1 MAQNDLEFTSE
12 ITLDTT
18 KAKKSLQDLSA
29 EVSKVFQQTSAMA
42 SASLL
47 SSNFGFS
54 SLTTPYAKNIQE
66 LKKILAT
73 HSKNIAPL
81 LPDAT
86 EAEKKAQKSALKDL
100 AKAQHKI
107 GDLAA
112 LASFMA
118 HVSKY
123 DTLYSDIK
131 RLQELTASNAIAP
144 DVGLGRYG
152 VFQRYANR
160 FQGLLYKG
168 NLAFPGIVGQAQLE
182 LGEYHR
188 DINRKS
194 GSQNRS
200 ALRYIRDKQ
209 YRESA
214 LSQARDYLM
223 LTGDTDILRQLSAAY
238 GFDFK
243 ASTDKIPEKVNAQ
256 ALSDLITWSQYGLSA
271 QAHKQALL
279 AGGLSKEDRAYHTS
293 GYREDM
299 RQFIRLQQKL
309 FPQEKEI
316 ATNLKKLNQADIIRF
331 GGKGGDGWLKTVIG
345 SGVGLAGMNR
355 LASAAS
361 SMLESYWGESIQRN
375 VYASQQAYYKRWE
388 IGGKVAGSVA
398 GGVIGAIIGGAI
410 GSVFPGVGTAAGS
423 MVGAGIGGGAG
434 SAAGLYGTYMGT
446 KYQGDIKSSN
456 DIMARIR
463 AKTLYGRGYN
473 PYFAQQITDFG
484 IANGEAALQQMSHN
498 AQTFRAR
505 VMLGQVGEQEW
516 LYLSMMPNYFNALMS
531 GVSGQALSR
540 IYANDLKAI
549 GDPSMRYVVGEAL
562 GGTEALAMA
571 TNPYFDKTYGKMASM
586 ASLYD
591 ARVQPLETGYVST
604 RAWAAN
610 ENVRKNFE
618 EIVNTAYRA
627 DPTIFNKQHLNALR
641 QMGIEPDNWWLRTKE
656 WVKEKSGISDWSKPV
671 IVKEIT
677 NVINLNG
684 EEIGR
689 QTKTADQMYEENLQ
703 SFYIGGN

>member
-29 EVSKVFQQTSAMA
+29 EVSRVFQQTSAMA

-112 LASFMA
+112 LAQFMA

-223 LTGDTDILRQLSAAY
+223 MTGDTDILRQLSAAY

-243 ASTDKIPEKVNAQ
+243 SSTDKIPEKVNAQ

-279 AGGLSKEDRAYHTS
+279 AGGLSKEDKAYHTV

-316 ATNLKKLNQADIIRF
+316 ATNLKKLNQSDIIKF
-331 GGKGGDGWLKTVIG
+331 GGKGSESTRWLKTLTG
-345 SGVGLAGMNR
+345 SGVGFAGLNR
-355 LASAAS
+355 LTSAAT

-388 IGGKVAGSVA
+388 IGGKAAGTAA
-398 GGVIGAIIGGAI
+398 GGIIGAILGGLIGG
-410 GSVFPGVGTAAGS
+410 PAGS
-423 MVGAGIGGGAG
+423 MVGAGIGGGVG

-531 GVSGQALSR
+531 GVSGQELSR

-586 ASLYD
+586 ASQYD
-591 ARVQPLETGYVST
+591 ARIQPLETGFVST
-604 RAWAAN
+604 RAWVAN

-618 EIVNTAYRA
+618 EIVNTAFRA
-627 DPTIFNKQHLNALR
+627 DPTIFNKQHLTALR
-641 QMGIEPDNWWLRTKE
+641 AMGIDLGESDVWR
-656 WVKEKSGISDWSKPV
+656 EKQRQEARLNFRELGKN
-671 IVKEIT
+671 IT
-677 NVINLNG
+677 LVNVINVDG
-684 EEIGR
+684 EEVKR
-689 QTKTADQMYEENLQ
+689 ETKTADQMYEENLQ

>member
-18 KAKKSLQDLSA
+18 KARKSLQELSA
-29 EVSKVFQQTSAMA
+29 EVSKVFQQTSALA

-66 LKKILAT
+66 LKKILGA
-73 HSKNIAPL
+73 HGKSIAPL

-86 EAEKKAQKSALKDL
+86 KAEKAAHNKALKDF
-100 AKAQHKI
+100 ASAQHKI

-112 LASFMA
+112 LAQFMA
-118 HVSKY
+118 HISKY

-131 RLQELTASNAIAP
+131 GLQELTANNAIAP

-152 VFQRYANR
+152 VYQRYANR

-168 NLAFPGIVGQAQLE
+168 NLAFPNIVGQAQLE

-200 ALRYIRDKQ
+200 ALRYIKDKQ

-214 LSQARDYLM
+214 LQQARDYLL

-238 GFDFK
+238 GFDFS
-243 ASTDKIPEKVNAQ
+243 ATTDKVPEKVNAQ
-256 ALSDLITWSQYGLSA
+256 ALNDLITWSQYGLSA

-279 AGGLSKEDRAYHTS
+279 GGGLSKEEKAYHTV

-316 ATNLKKLNQADIIRF
+316 ATNLKKLNQSDIIRF
-331 GGKGGDGWLKTVIG
+331 GGKGGDGWLKTLIG

-355 LASAAS
+355 LASAAG

-388 IGGKVAGSVA
+388 IGGKVAGSAA
-398 GGVIGAIIGGAI
+398 GGIIGAIIGGLI
-410 GSVFPGVGTAAGS
+410 GGPAGS
-423 MVGAGIGGGAG
+423 MVGAGIGGGIG
-434 SAAGLYGTYMGT
+434 SSAGLYGTYKGK
-446 KYQGDIKSSN
+446 KYEGDLKSSN
-456 DIMARIR
+456 DMMARVR

-484 IANGEAALQQMSHN
+484 IANGEAALQQMSHS

-505 VMLGQVGEQEW
+505 VMTGQVGEQEW
-516 LYLSMMPNYFNALMS
+516 FYLSMMPNYFNALMS
-531 GVSGQALSR
+531 GVTGHELAN
-540 IYANDLKAI
+540 IYAKDLDAI
-549 GDPSMRYVVGEAL
+549 SDPSIKYMVGESL

-571 TNPYFDKTYGKMASM
+571 TSPFFSKNYARMVATANK
-586 ASLYD
+586 YD
-591 ARVQPLETGYVST
+591 TMLQPFVAGYAGT
-604 RAWAAN
+604 KAWAV
-610 ENVRKNFE
+610 EQNVKKDYE
-618 EIVNTAYRA
+618 EIVNSAFRA
-627 DPTIFNKQHLNALR
+627 DPTIFGDQYLVKLK
-641 QMGIEPDNWWLRTKE
+641 QMGISESK
-656 WVKEKSGISDWSKPV
+656 SDWRQGAAEAIEALTGKKV
-671 IVKEIT
+671 IVVKEIN
-677 NVINLNG
+677 NVINVDG
-684 EEIGR
+684 EEVKR
-689 QTKTADQMYEENLQ
+689 ETKTADQMYEESLQ
-703 SFYIGGN
+703 SFYVGGN

>member
-1 MAQNDLEFTSE
+1 MAQNDLNLVIGAEVNKNDLKGVVKSVEDVAAEVEKIFTRTTSS
-12 ITLDTT
+12 ITKKLASKEGNPLGVGAIHQKFLADM
-18 KAKKSLQDLSA
+18 KELEQNWWPYVKGSRKNLARYFAKKYGHDLGDLDA
-29 EVSKVFQQTSAMA
+29 LDKFLGQI
-42 SASLL
+42 
-47 SSNFGFS
+47 
-54 SLTTPYAKNIQE
+54 TPYSNLYSNIANLKSRTAKNE
-66 LKKILAT
+66 
-73 HSKNIAPL
+73 
-81 LPDAT
+81 
-86 EAEKKAQKSALKDL
+86 
-100 AKAQHKI
+100 
-107 GDLAA
+107 
-112 LASFMA
+112 
-118 HVSKY
+118 
-123 DTLYSDIK
+123 
-131 RLQELTASNAIAP
+131 IAP
-144 DVGLGRYG
+144 DIGLGQYG
-152 VFQRYANR
+152 VLQRYANR
-160 FQGLLYKG
+160 FLGTMYGWSFRL
-168 NLAFPGIVGQAQLE
+168 PGVVNRDVLE
-182 LGEYHR
+182 TGEYFR

-200 ALRYIRDKQ
+200 ALRYTQDKK

-279 AGGLSKEDRAYHTS
+279 AGGLSKEDMAYHTV

-316 ATNLKKLNQADIIRF
+316 ATNLKKLNQSDIIKF
-331 GGKGGDGWLKTVIG
+331 GGKGGDGWLKTVVG
-345 SGVGLAGMNR
+345 SGLGLAGMNR
-355 LASAAS
+355 LAAAAG

-398 GGVIGAIIGGAI
+398 GGVIGAIVGGAI
-410 GSVFPGVGTAAGS
+410 GSVLPGVGTAAGS

-484 IANGEAALQQMSHN
+484 IANGEAAVQQMSHS

-516 LYLSMMPNYFNALMS
+516 LYLSMMPNYFKALMS
-531 GVSGQALSR
+531 GVTGQDLAR

-586 ASLYD
+586 ASQYD
-591 ARVQPLETGYVST
+591 ARIQPFETGYVST
-604 RAWAAN
+604 RAWVAN
-610 ENVRKNFE
+610 ENVKKNFE
-618 EIVNTAYRA
+618 EILNTAFRA
-627 DPTIFNKQHLNALR
+627 DPTIFNKQHLTALR
-641 QMGIEPDNWWLRTKE
+641 AMGIDLGESDVWREKQRKEAWLNFRELGKN
-656 WVKEKSGISDWSKPV
+656 
-671 IVKEIT
+671 IT
-677 NVINLNG
+677 LVNVINVDG
-684 EEIGR
+684 EEVKR
-689 QTKTADQMYEENLQ
+689 ETKTADQMYEENLQ

>member
-29 EVSKVFQQTSAMA
+29 EVSKVFQQTSALA

-47 SSNFGFS
+47 SSNFGFG

-66 LKKILAT
+66 LKKILGA
-73 HSKNIAPL
+73 HGKSIAPL

-86 EAEKKAQKSALKDL
+86 KAEKAAHNKALKDF
-100 AKAQHKI
+100 ASAQHKI

-112 LASFMA
+112 LAQFMA
-118 HVSKY
+118 HISKY

-131 RLQELTASNAIAP
+131 GLQELTANNAIAP

-152 VFQRYANR
+152 VYQRYANR

-168 NLAFPGIVGQAQLE
+168 NLAFPNVVGQTQLE

-200 ALRYIRDKQ
+200 ALRYIKDKQ

-214 LSQARDYLM
+214 LQQARDYLL

-238 GFDFK
+238 GFDFR
-243 ASTDKIPEKVNAQ
+243 ATTDKVPEKVNAQ
-256 ALSDLITWSQYGLSA
+256 ALNDLITWSQYGLSA

-279 AGGLSKEDRAYHTS
+279 GGGLSKEEKAYHTV

-316 ATNLKKLNQADIIRF
+316 ATNLKKLNQSDIIKF
-331 GGKGGDGWLKTVIG
+331 GGKGSESAHWLKTLTG
-345 SGVGLAGMNR
+345 SGVGFAGLNR
-355 LASAAS
+355 LTSAAS

-388 IGGKVAGSVA
+388 IGGKTAGTAA
-398 GGVIGAIIGGAI
+398 GGVIGAIIGGLI
-410 GSVFPGVGTAAGS
+410 GGPAGS
-423 MVGAGIGGGAG
+423 IVGAGIGGGIG
-434 SAAGLYGTYMGT
+434 SATGLYGTYMGT

-456 DIMARIR
+456 DMMARIR
-463 AKTLYGRGYN
+463 TKTLFGAGYN

-505 VMLGQVGEQEW
+505 VMTGQVGEQEW
-516 LYLSMMPNYFNALMS
+516 FYLSMMPNYYAALMS
-531 GVSGQALSR
+531 GVSGQELAN
-540 IYANDLKAI
+540 IYANDLNAI
-549 GDPSMRYVVGEAL
+549 GDKSMRYMVGESL

-571 TNPYFDKTYGKMASM
+571 TNPYFNKTYGKMA
-586 ASLYD
+586 ALATEYD
-591 ARVQPLETGYVST
+591 TRLQPFVAGYVGT
-604 RAWAAN
+604 RAEVAN
-610 ENVRKNFE
+610 ENVRKNFA
-618 EIVNTAYRA
+618 EIINTAFRA
-627 DPTIFNKQHLNALR
+627 DPTIFGDQYLVKLK
-641 QMGIEPDNWWLRTKE
+641 QMGISEPK
-656 WVKEKSGISDWSKPV
+656 SDWHKGAAEAIEALTGEKVV
-671 IVKEIT
+671 IVKEIN
-677 NVINLNG
+677 NVVNVDG
-684 EEIGR
+684 EEVKR
-689 QTKTADQMYEENLQ
+689 ETKTADQMYEESLQ
-703 SFYIGGN
+703 SFYVGGN